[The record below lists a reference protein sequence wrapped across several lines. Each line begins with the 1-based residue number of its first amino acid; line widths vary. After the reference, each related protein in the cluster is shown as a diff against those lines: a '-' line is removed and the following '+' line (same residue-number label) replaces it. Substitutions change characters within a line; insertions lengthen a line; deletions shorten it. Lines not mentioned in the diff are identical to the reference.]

1 MIEKEIA
8 AYGLQWRH
16 NGAWYLKMCVE
27 YIIENGD
34 PTAALTK
41 EIYPKIGKKY
51 GVDWRCVER
60 SIRYA
65 IKCAGLD
72 MKPGD
77 LILKICMEV
86 WKNENRIPAP
96 EGS

>member
-1 MIEKEIA
+1 MIERKIEN
-8 AYGLQWRH
+8 YGLRWKH
-16 NGAWYLKMCVE
+16 SGSWYLKMCVE
-27 YIIENGD
+27 YIIESGD

-41 EIYPKIGKKY
+41 EIYPEIGKKY

-65 IKCAGLD
+65 IKSAGLD

-77 LILKICMEV
+77 LIFKIVMEV
-86 WKNENRIPAP
+86 LKSENRIPAA
-96 EGS
+96 ERG